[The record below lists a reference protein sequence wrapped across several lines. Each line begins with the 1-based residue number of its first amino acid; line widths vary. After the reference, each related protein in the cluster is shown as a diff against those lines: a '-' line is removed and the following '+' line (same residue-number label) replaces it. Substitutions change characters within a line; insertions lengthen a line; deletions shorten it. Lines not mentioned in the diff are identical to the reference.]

1 MVLDLVVIN
10 EVTSAGD
17 DLIELYNGSRRA
29 VDLAGWAVADAD
41 YDAEDAEGTADHRFV
56 LAAAIGPGGF
66 LVLRK
71 GEDHAFGLGGTDALR
86 LFNPEGAVVDETAWE
101 ADAAAVS
108 WCRVPDGVGPFQAC
122 AAASFG
128 APNPTPP

>member
-1 MVLDLVVIN
+1 MADQGYDPADEATAASRYVLP
-10 EVTSAGD
+10 AGH
-17 DLIELYNGSRRA
+17 LP
-29 VDLAGWAVADAD
+29 
-41 YDAEDAEGTADHRFV
+41 
-56 LAAAIGPGGF
+56 PGGF